1 MASPNQPKASEP
13 VRPAAETKTKIK
25 KPKRNRKF
33 IKVISAFA
41 VLLGIVGVMACLTW
55 VIPSG
60 RYNLIPDPKDSS
72 SEIRESG
79 SYREIPKIETITDQ
93 TTGEQTTIDHRQ
105 GLWDVF
111 MAPIKGMSERLDV
124 IVFVLILGGFLGIV
138 MKTGALDASLG
149 GLLKKM
155 HGKEKWL
162 IPILM
167 TLFAIGGTTYGMQEE
182 AVAFYALI
190 IPVMMAAG
198 YNAMTAV
205 MVIVLGGGVGV
216 LASTVNPFSTGI
228 AARTADVPLGNI
240 LWIQFILLA
249 VMLISA
255 IFFTMRYA
263 TKVKAGKY
271 LEDKAVNATFKA
283 LDLNSV
289 PENNSKR
296 KLVTAIFGFTF
307 LIMVISLVPWE
318 DFGVKIF
325 ADFHNWLVNL
335 PVLSAILGADH
346 NVALGAWYFNEISA
360 LFLISSLLIIAV
372 YYKEFHRQNTSITDT
387 FINGAEQLLG
397 VAVIIAVAAAVSV
410 VMKAGGIEDTI
421 IHWGEVGLSNTSGG
435 LVGVLA
441 YLFYLPMSFIV
452 PSSSGLAAASMP
464 IIAPVA
470 ELVGSSKETMV
481 VSFATANGL
490 LNMIAPTIASLMAGL
505 TLSGVSYKN
514 WLKRTAPIMVV
525 FIAVSLVA
533 VFIMGNI

>member
-1 MASPNQPKASEP
+1 MAEP
-13 VRPAAETKTKIK
+13 AKR
-25 KPKRNRKF
+25 PKRKRKHF
-33 IKVISAFA
+33 KILSAFA
-41 VLLGIVGVMACLTW
+41 VLFGIIGLMAYLTW

-60 RYNLIPDPKDSS
+60 QYNMIDDPHNPG
-72 SEIRESG
+72 EQIREAG
-79 SYREIPKIETITDQ
+79 SYREIPKVSTVTDSA
-93 TTGEQTTIDHRQ
+93 TGEEITIDHRQ

-111 MAPIKGMSERLDV
+111 MAPIKGMAERLDV
-124 IVFVLILGGFLGIV
+124 IIFVLILGGFLGVV

-155 HGKEKWL
+155 NGKEKWL

-205 MVIVLGGGVGV
+205 MMIVLGGGVGV

-240 LWIQFILLA
+240 LWIQAIILIL
-249 VMLISA
+249 MLIAA
-255 IFFTMRYA
+255 IIFTMRYA
-263 TKVKAGKY
+263 AKAKAGHY
-271 LEDKAVNATFKA
+271 AEDAMVKPAFKT
-283 LDLNSV
+283 LDLSAI
-289 PENNSKR
+289 PENTTKR
-296 KLVTAIFGFTF
+296 KFIMGIFGFTF
-307 LIMVISLVPWE
+307 ILMIISLIPWA
-318 DFGVKIF
+318 DFGITIF
-325 ADFHNWLVNL
+325 DEFHKFIIGL
-335 PVLSAILGADH
+335 PVVSTILGANH

-360 LFLISSLLIIAV
+360 LFLISALLIAWI
-372 YYKEFHRQNTSITDT
+372 YRKEFHEQNVSITDT
-387 FINGAEQLLG
+387 FIDGAEDLLS

-410 VMKAGGIEDTI
+410 VMRAGGIEDTI
-421 IHWGEVGLSNTSGG
+421 IHWGEMGLNNANGG

-470 ELVGSSKETMV
+470 ELVGSTKETMV

-505 TLSGVSYKN
+505 TLAGVSYKN

-525 FIAVSLVA
+525 FAIISLVA
-533 VFIMGNI
+533 VFIMGTL